1 MATVKKAA
9 LKKAAPA
16 PAPKAVSTKPRVIPV
31 EEPQTES
38 QLAEAYLADRV
49 YDALLERGE
58 AAKISEITLEI
69 DNPRI
74 TFPLV
79 RRALDDSSKF
89 ALAERQWSLASRYLD
104 VTRPVERTL
113 IDVLRAAGKPLDR
126 ITLATELSEV
136 YHRDATQ
143 YFPLIDT
150 VTRNPNTYFKAKN
163 GGFGLTEWLPLTDG
177 EVLTE
182 VQFDNEVAAGTL
194 AHYAD
199 AAKNVDW
206 KDPVA
211 ATVKII
217 ENLKG
222 KALPGRVLGVLAWQA
237 LGETF
242 DSKAHFLAAYA
253 DSRLTWLTGKKGGSW
268 LNRELVEKLERNL
281 EALGADLAHEAHEE
295 PAPVAVKK
303 PEIAPTP
310 KEEKVEEAAAP
321 VAVVEPE
328 PAPTP
333 TAVPELSVS
342 DTELAALEALVKER
356 GGATDA
362 ADLLALQYEVVPGDP
377 SHAADLVTLTERL
390 KADPRFLYVG
400 AGRFREPDSLP
411 LFVFAMPEMLSYPEL
426 QFVSMDGEI
435 MDEEI
440 EDEGYVGTLRQ
451 DALLPLA
458 QDAGDDEGRYTGPAQ
473 EDPSVVRCVVKA
485 HHKEIGTFPLCQI
498 PDDFLPSDANVVEIA
513 VRDNEGGLHEIIVN
527 RDIRL
532 AFGFF
537 GLYDS
542 LPHDSGSVF
551 LLRRGARP
559 YEFRFEPQEEA
570 DPQVHVTPERIAE
583 LISLREQ
590 AEESGDVAT
599 FDMACEVLDTYPK
612 GLDFVQTMT
621 EVNLIRRVTRRK
633 LASILSN
640 YLCFQH
646 KAGTSQWR
654 YDARKRDM
662 GTDRT
667 KRKYLKR

>member
-9 LKKAAPA
+9 LKKATPA

-38 QLAEAYLADRV
+38 QLADAYLADRV

-58 AAKISEITLEI
+58 AAKVSEIAFEI

-79 RRALDDSSKF
+79 RRALDDSTKF
-89 ALAERQWSLASRYLD
+89 TLAERQWSLTARYLD

-150 VTRNPNTYFKAKN
+150 VTRNPLTYFKAKN

-194 AHYAD
+194 AHYQD

-206 KDPVA
+206 KDPIA

-222 KALPGRVLGVLAWQA
+222 KALPERVLGVLAWQA
-237 LGETF
+237 LGENF
-242 DSKAHFLAAYA
+242 DSKAHFLACYA

-268 LNRELVEKLERNL
+268 LNRELVETLERAL
-281 EALGADLAHEAHEE
+281 EALGADLAHEPIEE
-295 PAPVAVKK
+295 PVAVAPVMPVT
-303 PEIAPTP
+303 PEVAPAP
-310 KEEKVEEAAAP
+310 QVEEAAAP
-321 VAVVEPE
+321 VAVAEPE
-328 PAPTP
+328 PAPA
-333 TAVPELSVS
+333 AVPELAIS
-342 DTELAALEALVKER
+342 DAELTALEALVKER

-362 ADLLALQYEVVPGDP
+362 GDLLALQYEVVPGDP
-377 SHAADLVTLTERL
+377 SHAGDLVTLTERL
-390 KADPRFLYVG
+390 KSDARFLYVG

-411 LFVFAMPEMLSYPEL
+411 LFVFSMPEMLGYPEL

-458 QDAGDDEGRYTGPAQ
+458 QDAGDDEGRYTGSAQ

-498 PDDFLPSDANVVEIA
+498 PDDFLPADANVVEIA
-513 VRDNEGGLHEIIVN
+513 VRDNEGNLHEIIVN
-527 RDIRL
+527 RELRL

-537 GLYDS
+537 GLYDK
-542 LPHDSGSVF
+542 LAHDSGSVF

-559 YEFRFEPQEEA
+559 YEFRFEPQEEP
-570 DPQVHVTPERIAE
+570 DPQVHVAPERIAE
-583 LISLREQ
+583 LLSLREQ

-612 GLDFVQTMT
+612 GLDFVQTLT